1 MCSLSHIRS
10 WERVVVRSTRGEGP
24 QPVDVPNHPPHR
36 ASPAPTC
43 GSSAVQPPSSHIH
56 SRHPRAHSHHRRA
69 GLLGA
74 ELIRGAP
81 ASASLFATR
90 RNAPVHAVPNAQVD
104 LADDG
109 AVAGLFAAVRPE
121 LVIHTAYSA
130 RDGERD
136 IVRATGNVVDGCL
149 SSGARLIHMST
160 DALLD
165 GESAPYAESARPD
178 PVHEYGRHKA
188 AAEDDVRTRLP
199 ASAIIRTSLI
209 VRAEPPDAGSAWV
222 IDTLRGGDPIRL
234 FTDELRCPIAVQ
246 DLAAQIW
253 EIAALPAA
261 DSAGVWHLAGPEAVS
276 RYALGLLIAQRH
288 GLDAGAI
295 IPVPSASSP
304 APRPR
309 DLRLLTTRADRA
321 LRTRA
326 RPVSSVLARAADG

>member
-1 MCSLSHIRS
+1 MQS
-10 WERVVVRSTRGEGP
+10 
-24 QPVDVPNHPPHR
+24 N
-36 ASPAPTC
+36 
-43 GSSAVQPPSSHIH
+43 
-56 SRHPRAHSHHRRA
+56 RHPLTSIPVIHVRILITGGA